1 MSKRQL
7 TGRERFALWNLVQ
20 AEYVK
25 SGMNDTGFA
34 ALAQEKLGFVLNDN
48 HIAGA
53 REGLEIPNNLHAAKE
68 MSPAALVARVQALE
82 AAMKGLYRHLNWQ
95 PQEGGDRG

>member
-7 TGRERFALWNLVQ
+7 TGKERFALWNLVQ
-20 AEYVK
+20 AEYIK
-25 SGMNDTGFA
+25 SGATDKDFAEHASMTLKFQVNDG
-34 ALAQEKLGFVLNDN
+34 
-48 HIAGA
+48 HIASA

-82 AAMKGLYRHLNWQ
+82 AALQGLYRHLGWT
-95 PQEGGDRG
+95 PGKEG